1 MQNPNGFVHI
11 FSFVIYLPHSAFF
24 SLARA
29 SSRRYNI
36 PVKKKGGNRMLLED
50 YLAQNDICVVS
61 REMPGS
67 VRAFVVR
74 HGQGYCVV
82 LNAIFPDELQRRALR
97 HELKHLARGDDASL
111 LPVSE
116 IERLVRA

>member
-1 MQNPNGFVHI
+1 
-11 FSFVIYLPHSAFF
+11 
-24 SLARA
+24 
-29 SSRRYNI
+29 
-36 PVKKKGGNRMLLED
+36 MLLED
-50 YLAQNDICVVS
+50 YMAQNDICVVS

-116 IERLVRA
+116 IERPVRA